1 MKKLLVLLFI
11 FSYFISFAQKV
22 LISWGQQTIEGLT
35 EEKFNAAQKL
45 SAEQLLSKNI
55 TDASWCEIFLTLN
68 SSINNQSK
76 NSEYLK
82 ALTGQITNKAIT
94 SIEGTSKL
102 IIWERITSGEI
113 LFEGKGLVV
122 ENDLFSVAGRANQ
135 LLQNMTKKNF
145 GYVTSSSTDDDLK
158 IIQNKWVKFISNQP
172 VDEYR
177 PAEFKG
183 SAIPEASSLKAI
195 EALIISIQNN
205 PKKDALTKKCLQKI
219 YKLDEMPKE
228 KGPALY
234 CSPDTHSYAYL
245 SMLLGDK
252 KRDETKDALWW
263 KKFWDENH
271 GKLAWDN
278 EKGFYIVAK

>member
-1 MKKLLVLLFI
+1 M
-11 FSYFISFAQKV
+11 
-22 LISWGQQTIEGLT
+22 SWGQQTIEGLT